1 MEPAVINA
9 LEPREFRRV
18 LGHFATGVTV
28 VTAEHDG
35 KPFGATISAFSALSA
50 EPPTILVCLNQ
61 NLGTHAA
68 IQESGQFTI
77 NILGEEQGE
86 LARTFAT
93 PNADKFGSA
102 AWAATSHGP
111 QLSDAIAHLGC
122 RVVETHEGGTH
133 RIFIGL
139 VQEATTVTGRGPL
152 SYFRGQ
158 FGRFLAH
165 DTAS

>member
-61 NLGTHAA
+61 NLGTHDSKA
-68 IQESGQFTI
+68 
-77 NILGEEQGE
+77 L
-86 LARTFAT
+86 LWARFA
-93 PNADKFGSA
+93 GY
-102 AWAATSHGP
+102 GM
-111 QLSDAIAHLGC
+111 
-122 RVVETHEGGTH
+122 V
-133 RIFIGL
+133 
-139 VQEATTVTGRGPL
+139 
-152 SYFRGQ
+152 
-158 FGRFLAH
+158 
-165 DTAS
+165 